1 MKLLLASFFPNKIF
15 PVKGPFIK
23 NFADNISA
31 THAIAVL
38 TVEADS
44 QQQGFW
50 YLEKVN
56 QANYPV
62 YTVYYNHQKV
72 PLPLIRSIITF
83 FSFFFGLHQ
92 ALKQIELENGPIELV
107 HLHSSLPLGI
117 FAVWLK
123 WTKGLSFLL
132 SEQVTIYIYER
143 FQKLGF
149 FQKFIHKII
158 FNQAKRVSALTQYHA
173 NEITRCGLKR
183 EVSVIPNVID
193 TRHYKVEPKQASP
206 VPKTVFHW
214 VHMSTLSPVKGVEEM
229 IKALAHVV
237 ELGYS
242 IKFTIIGG
250 DQARIQELDALAKSL
265 NIQNHIVWLGWLTRE
280 EFVLIISQSDLFLL
294 NSEFETFCVV
304 AAESLACG
312 IPVVAPNIPPLD
324 EFIHDTNGTFFENR
338 NYIEMSQAIIQCM
351 EKLEIFDAELISQ
364 QIKHNF
370 GKERVEQ
377 LFNDFYQI
385 S

>member
-1 MKLLLASFFPNKIF
+1 MILILASFFPNKIY

-31 THAIAVL
+31 SYPATVL

-44 QQQGFW
+44 QQSGFW
-50 YLEKVN
+50 YLEKVK
-56 QANYPV
+56 QHNYV
-62 YTVYYNHQKV
+62 IYTVYYNHQKTRIPFV
-72 PLPLIRSIITF
+72 KSLFNLS
-83 FSFFFGLHQ
+83 SFFLGLHQ
-92 ALKQIELENGPIELV
+92 ALKEIELEKGPISLV

-123 WTKGLSFLL
+123 WTKGLPFLL
-132 SEQVTIYIYER
+132 SEQVTIYIHER
-143 FQKLGF
+143 FQRLGF
-149 FQKFIHKII
+149 FQKCIHKTI
-158 FNQAKRVSALTQYHA
+158 FSQARKVSALTQYHA
-173 NEITRCGLKR
+173 NEIIKCELKR
-183 EVSVIPNVID
+183 EVSIIPNVID
-193 TRHYKVEPKQASP
+193 TNRYKVEPKQPSQDT
-206 VPKTVFHW
+206 KTVFHW
-214 VHMSTLSPVKGVEEM
+214 VHMSTLSSVKGVEEM
-229 IKALAHVV
+229 IKALAYVV

-265 NIQNHIVWLGWLTRE
+265 NVQNYINWLGWLTRE
-280 EFVLIISQSDLFLL
+280 EFVPIISQSDLFLL

-304 AAESLACG
+304 AAEALACG
-312 IPVVAPNIPPLD
+312 IPVVAPNIPPLN
-324 EFIHDTNGTFFENR
+324 EFIDDTNGTFFENR
-338 NYIEMSQAIIQCM
+338 NYLEMSQAIIQCM
-351 EKLEIFDAELISQ
+351 EKLETFDAELISQ

-377 LFNDFYQI
+377 LFNDFYQL